1 MGRIWELFESR
12 VSHLRFQDEKVELHF
27 SFTYIH
33 LEHKPAVVWSQE
45 VIMLMEHAQLEVP
58 LPPLPNTAIEG
69 YLELNGKQYESI
81 PLPLPQP
88 QTQPQKQNSRLY
100 LQFADESVLALHGEH
115 LEIRLVGE
123 KLFLSDR
130 SMRSKN
136 KNI

>member
-1 MGRIWELFESR
+1 MMSRIWELFDSR
-12 VSHLRFQDEKVELHF
+12 VSNLRFQDEKVELHF

-58 LPPLPNTAIEG
+58 LPPLPNTVIEG
-69 YLELNGKQYESI
+69 YLELNGKHYESI
-81 PLPLPQP
+81 PLPLP
-88 QTQPQKQNSRLY
+88 QPQKQNSRLY

>member
-1 MGRIWELFESR
+1 
-12 VSHLRFQDEKVELHF
+12 
-27 SFTYIH
+27 
-33 LEHKPAVVWSQE
+33 
-45 VIMLMEHAQLEVP
+45 MEHAQLEVP
-58 LPPLPNTAIEG
+58 LPPLPNTVIEG
-69 YLELNGKQYESI
+69 YLELNGKHYESI
-81 PLPLPQP
+81 PLPLP
-88 QTQPQKQNSRLY
+88 QPQKQNSRLY

>member
-1 MGRIWELFESR
+1 MMGRIWELFESR

-27 SFTYIH
+27 PFTYIH

-45 VIMLMEHAQLEVP
+45 VIMHMEHAQLEVP
-58 LPPLPNTAIEG
+58 LPPLPNTVIEG
-69 YLELNGKQYESI
+69 YLELNGKHYESI

-88 QTQPQKQNSRLY
+88 QKQSSRLY

-130 SMRSKN
+130 S
-136 KNI
+136 